1 MKFRFIRKTHTG
13 YFEQHIYQN
22 NGNLAVAIV
31 SWETDGGYWTPFG
44 TLSVNTDLRLPIN
57 QFVAKT
63 WDGQDEL
70 LAQFVKDGY
79 FTDTGRRTICG
90 RVENVPIY
98 QITEKFLAEVGKA
111 PEGTVHMTIDRYA
124 EVNANEF
131 FKHAANKAWCE
142 ANGDNSQKD
151 WKEAE
156 GWQRESAIKG
166 VEFRLN
172 NPEAGKDSQHNAW
185 MADKIAAGWVY
196 GEVKDA
202 DAKTHPCIVP
212 FEQLPEFQQK
222 KDALFCAVVD
232 SLK

>member
-1 MKFRFIRKTHTG
+1 M
-13 YFEQHIYQN
+13 
-22 NGNLAVAIV
+22 
-31 SWETDGGYWTPFG
+31 
-44 TLSVNTDLRLPIN
+44 
-57 QFVAKT
+57 
-63 WDGQDEL
+63 DEIL
-70 LAQFVKDGY
+70 LIAMV
-79 FTDTGRRTICG
+79 C
-90 RVENVPIY
+90 
-98 QITEKFLAEVGKA
+98 
-111 PEGTVHMTIDRYA
+111 
-124 EVNANEF
+124 
-131 FKHAANKAWCE
+131 HAANKAWCE